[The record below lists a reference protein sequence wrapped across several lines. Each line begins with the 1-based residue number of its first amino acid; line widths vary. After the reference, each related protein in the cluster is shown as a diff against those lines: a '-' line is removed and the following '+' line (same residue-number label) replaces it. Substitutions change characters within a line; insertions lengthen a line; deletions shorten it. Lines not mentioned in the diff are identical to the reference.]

1 MQTRGCSDAL
11 FVAGRAVVNKQL
23 PAFRLA
29 LLEPKDAQSPHTFAE
44 TAEVME
50 GALWQRARIVQVK
63 AQQQGSNQRVVSQ
76 AMTELLWRD
85 FFRFTSKKYASQS
98 LKQHSSDAVAVCA

>member
-1 MQTRGCSDAL
+1 M
-11 FVAGRAVVNKQL
+11 
-23 PAFRLA
+23 
-29 LLEPKDAQSPHTFAE
+29 
-44 TAEVME
+44 
-50 GALWQRARIVQVK
+50 QVK

-98 LKQHSSDAVAVCA
+98 LKQRSSDAVAVCA